1 MAKSTTLSA
10 LPKVNWP
17 REARQVST
25 LSLEHFVTALTLN
38 GIPLHGVLVGD
49 LTKLPFD
56 DGGKRVVVEVVV
68 IDLCTEVDLALGA
81 NLGIKTSSSV
91 TTTVGRR
98 LLRLGRSRVAT
109 TRARN
114 TLVVVVVDL
123 LTLQARLASLG
134 TIPINTAT

>member
-1 MAKSTTLSA
+1 MINL
-10 LPKVNWP
+10 
-17 REARQVST
+17 
-25 LSLEHFVTALTLN
+25 
-38 GIPLHGVLVGD
+38 G
-49 LTKLPFD
+49 TK
-56 DGGKRVVVEVVV
+56 
-68 IDLCTEVDLALGA
+68 VDLALGA

-134 TIPINTAT
+134 TIPINAAT